1 MDIDKLLG
9 VIPAKVVHELPA
21 VIDKYEINTPLRL
34 AHFLAQCAHES
45 GNFKQVTENLLYT
58 PARLM
63 QVWPHLFPTLLST
76 KAYAYK
82 PEAIANRVYA
92 GKIGNGT
99 EKSGDG
105 WKYRGRG
112 YIQLTGKANYQSFSN
127 YAKLPSILVNPD
139 LVATEYPLQSAA
151 WFWITKKLNEVADTN
166 DVARVTKIVN
176 GGYNG
181 LKYREA
187 YFNKIYP
194 LLA

>member
-21 VIDKYEINTPLRL
+21 VIEKYDINTPLRL

-45 GNFKQVTENLLYT
+45 GNFKQVTENLLYNPT
-58 PARLM
+58 RLM
-63 QVWPHLFPTLLST
+63 QVWPRLFPTLLST

-112 YIQLTGKANYQSFSN
+112 YIQLTGKANYQSFAN
-127 YAKLPSILVNPD
+127 YAKLPSILMNPD
-139 LVATEYPLQSAA
+139 LVAIEYPLQSAA

-181 LKYREA
+181 LKDREA

-194 LLA
+194 LLT